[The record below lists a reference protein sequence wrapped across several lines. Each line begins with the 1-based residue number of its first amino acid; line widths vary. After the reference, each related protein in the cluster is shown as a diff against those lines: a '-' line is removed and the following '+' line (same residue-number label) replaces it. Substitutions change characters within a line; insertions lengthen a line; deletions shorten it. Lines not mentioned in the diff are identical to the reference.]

1 MSIAIAA
8 RGGFEIRDGCLCWG
22 RWLASQI
29 GSIAGA
35 DTGGRLGYSQR
46 ARIGLTS
53 FSASSLARD
62 LIREP
67 NDRRRFRGA
76 TIRADHLSSASS
88 AVP

>member
-35 DTGGRLGYSQR
+35 DTGGRLGYS
-46 ARIGLTS
+46 
-53 FSASSLARD
+53 
-62 LIREP
+62 
-67 NDRRRFRGA
+67 
-76 TIRADHLSSASS
+76 
-88 AVP
+88 